1 MKMSF
6 YAIYFSNGKDN
17 SPCNLFESLSS
28 QVVEKKGNAL
38 EVDDYFVFAHHIVDK
53 SFLLTKTYD
62 SAFVKRVNK
71 KTFSIDEMK
80 NALGNDETLAFP
92 SFLLVKDNII
102 GYASSQHGPRTR
114 DLQIYLSNKLDIPMG
129 FKLCIEPLMR
139 DVSKDDALEMQFIGR
154 TTLRVESGSK
164 MFSPLLRATG
174 IETIDEELLDGI
186 EITLKPKRA
195 RNIRDMAKELIKNAD
210 DSHSD
215 ILIKGKEQAADLLT
229 EYYLSNKGHLAANLY
244 KSTNEDIAEEM
255 ETCFIRMKSVIMKSY
270 NDAFD
275 SEL

>member
-6 YAIYFSNGKDN
+6 YAIYFSNGENN
-17 SPCNLFESLSS
+17 SPCNLFSSLSA
-28 QVVEKKGNAL
+28 QVVGTQGNAL
-38 EVDDYFVFAHHIVDK
+38 EVDNYFVFAHHIVDK
-53 SFLLTKTYD
+53 CYLITKTYD

-71 KTFSIDEMK
+71 KTFSVDDMK
-80 NALGNDETLAFP
+80 SALGNDETLAFS
-92 SFLLVKDNII
+92 SFLLIKDNII
-102 GYASSQHGPRTR
+102 GYASSQHGPRIR
-114 DLQIYLSNKLDIPMG
+114 DLQIYFANTLDIPMG

-164 MFSPLLRATG
+164 LLSPLLRATG
-174 IETIDEELLDGI
+174 IETIDEELLDGV

-195 RNIRDMAKELIKNAD
+195 RNIQDMAKELIKNAD
-210 DSHSD
+210 DNHSD

-244 KSTNEDIAEEM
+244 KSDNEDIAEEM

-275 SEL
+275 GEL